1 MKEDIFFNSL
11 SNLINFLNKEG
22 FARSDGLLKSMGPT
36 CPYFIKSKGLMYN
49 NFNKEKFLEL
59 ADLVSKAADK

>member
-1 MKEDIFFNSL
+1 MKEDDFFNSL
-11 SNLINFLNKEG
+11 STLITFLNKEG
-22 FARSDGLLKSMGPT
+22 WERTDGLLKSMGPT

-59 ADLVSKAADK
+59 VDLVSKAGK